1 MVNQSQQVDT
11 QREQKIARIQGLTET
26 PVVIIG
32 GGINGISTFRELALQ
47 GVPVIMVEQG
57 DWCQAA
63 SGALSRMIHG
73 GLRYLETGEFSLVK
87 ESVEERDRLLK
98 NAPHYVAP
106 LRTTVPID
114 SWSGGL
120 VNAGKRFFRLTERP
134 SRRGALII
142 KTGLSMYDL
151 YTRQYGSMPRHQL
164 NGEQATR
171 QSWPDFAEWVKCSAT
186 YYDGWISAP
195 ERLGVEL
202 VNDAEQANP
211 LALALNYTQL
221 IASDGETLTFKDTL
235 GNQTFTLRPHVVV
248 NATGAWI
255 DRANSTLRQNPA
267 TRKLIGG
274 TKGSHLIIRHPKLLA
289 ALNGGMVYY
298 ENEEGR
304 VCIMFPWYGNVL
316 VGSTD
321 IRIDN
326 PDDVV
331 CTDEEQRYILQSLKF
346 VFPTIDIKEEDVLY
360 TFSGVRP
367 LPFTDSE
374 INGRISRNHTLVLLP
389 PDATRYYSTL
399 CLVGGKWTTFRKF
412 GEQAAHKVLKLLG
425 RTRKISTEEM
435 AIGGGKDYPQPERKA
450 AWIQQISKQNN
461 LPIERISQ
469 LLTRYGTLAAQIA
482 VYITQQPDQPLSSYA
497 EYSRNELRYLI
508 HHEQVQTLEDLLVRR
523 TPMAISGNL
532 TMQRI
537 EEIAQ
542 LLGEALH
549 WDDDQRAQQLETTLS
564 RLAKL
569 HGLTSINAPSP
580 SNSSPSASP
589 HSTLAISEGVSHDSA
604 S

>member
-1 MVNQSQQVDT
+1 MDNITSQRAD
-11 QREQKIARIQGLTET
+11 KIRRMESLTET
-26 PVVIIG
+26 PVLIVG

-47 GVPVIMVEQG
+47 GIPVIMVEQG

-87 ESVEERDRLLK
+87 ESVQERDRLLK

-120 VNAGKRFFRLTERP
+120 VNAGKRFLRLSERP

-164 NGEQATR
+164 NGDTATR
-171 QSWPDFAEWVKCSAT
+171 QRWPDFADWVKCSAT

-211 LALALNYTQL
+211 QALALNYVQL
-221 IASDGETLTFKDTL
+221 VASDGETLTLRDKL
-235 GNQTFTLRPHVVV
+235 GGHTFTLRPHVVV

-255 DRANSTLRQNPA
+255 DRLNATLRQPA
-267 TRKLIGG
+267 KSKNLIGG
-274 TKGSHLIIRHPKLLA
+274 TKGSHLIIRHPLLLA
-289 ALNGGMVYY
+289 ALNGEMVYY
-298 ENEEGR
+298 ENKEGR

-326 PDDVV
+326 PDDVA
-331 CTDEEQRYILQSLKF
+331 CSADEQRYILQSLKF
-346 VFPTIDIKEEDVLY
+346 VFPHIAVKDEDVLY

-367 LPFTDSE
+367 LPASDTE
-374 INGRISRNHTLVLLP
+374 VNGRISRNHTLVLLP

-412 GEQAAHKVLKLLG
+412 GEQAADKVLKLLG
-425 RTRKISTEEM
+425 RTRNVSTGDL
-435 AIGGGKDYPQPERKA
+435 AIGGGRDYPLPERKT
-450 AWIQQISKQNN
+450 AWIQLVSRQSG
-461 LPIERISQ
+461 LPAERVGQ
-469 LLTRYGTLAAQIA
+469 LLTRYGTAAAPIA
-482 VYITQQPDQPLSSYA
+482 AFMVSEPDSPLMHFA
-497 EYSRNELRYLI
+497 DYSRNELRYLI

-523 TPMAISGNL
+523 TPMAIGGML
-532 TMQRI
+532 TAERVQ
-537 EEIAQ
+537 ELADLVASE
-542 LLGEALH
+542 LG
-549 WDDDQRAQQLETTLS
+549 WDATQRAQQLDTTLS
-564 RLAKL
+564 RLASL
-569 HGLTSINAPSP
+569 HGLTGLYPLHVQEGARH
-580 SNSSPSASP
+580 ASQ
-589 HSTLAISEGVSHDSA
+589 S
-604 S
+604 